1 VNADVRVPLDG
12 VAQDADKGAPAA
24 VVMYRLLT
32 RVLERIEATKAERE
46 ARRNFTV
53 EGLDKPPVGAG
64 GPAGAAAAAQQQQAE
79 E

>member
-1 VNADVRVPLDG
+1 VPLDG
-12 VAQDADKGAPAA
+12 VAADEETGAPAA

-46 ARRNFTV
+46 ARKNFTI
-53 EGLDKPPVGAG
+53 EGLGPKAAAG
-64 GPAGAAAAAQQQQAE
+64 GGGGAAQQQQAAE